1 MRIKH
6 LITVVIVLLGLSIEP
21 AFAQFPNEKN
31 IEFKSDAGEVTS
43 AFEGFLMVPENRN
56 NPDSRQIRV
65 NYVRFPATGKEKGN
79 PIFYLAGGPG
89 SSGIGTAKWRRYPLF
104 MALRQFGDVIA
115 LDQRGTG
122 QSEQAETCY
131 SAQKISLTERLT
143 DDDIESRYRVAALEC
158 LATWKQQGIDVY
170 GYTTVQNALDINQLR
185 QHLNADKV
193 VLWGIS
199 YGSHLAMSAMKL
211 FPEHIE
217 KVIMASAEG
226 LDQTV
231 KLPAQTDA
239 YFQRIQAIINQQPLA
254 ANISDLPAVMQRVHH
269 KLEHE
274 PMPLEIPQRDGSTVA
289 MLLQRYHMQMLASKM
304 IADPGRYLTFL
315 IHIYNTLDKGN
326 PELLLQ
332 ALQMGIFKEEAI
344 SFRLMPL
351 AMDIASGVSAKKLD
365 MINSQAKSALLG
377 KYLNFPM
384 PALNNLD
391 PQLDLGAEF
400 RSELEADIPTLLFTG
415 TLDGRTYPESQ
426 TEAVSGLGHVTQI
439 KVVNAGHNLYTSSPE
454 VLERMI
460 SFLGNSSVSEQD
472 IQLPLPEFEL

>member
-1 MRIKH
+1 MRINH
-6 LITVVIVLLGLSIEP
+6 LITVVIVLLGLSVER
-21 AFAQFPNEKN
+21 AFAQFPNEKD

-43 AFEGFLMVPENRN
+43 AFEGFIMVPENRN

-79 PIFYLAGGPG
+79 PIIYLAGGPG
-89 SSGIGTAKWRRYPLF
+89 GSGIGTAKWRRYPLF

-131 SAQKISLTERLT
+131 SAQHMSLTERLS
-143 DDDIESRYRVAALEC
+143 DADIESRYRTAAMEC
-158 LATWKQQGIDVY
+158 LAGWKKQGIDVY

-239 YFQRIQAIINQQPLA
+239 YFQRIQAIINQQPLVA
-254 ANISDLPAVMQRVHH
+254 SISDLPAVMQRVHQ

-274 PMPLEIPQRDGSTVA
+274 PMPLQIPQRDGGTVE
-289 MLLQRYHMQMLASKM
+289 MLLQRYHMQMLASRM

-315 IHIYNTLDKGN
+315 IHIYNTVDKGN

-365 MINSQAKSALLG
+365 MINNQAKSALLG

-391 PQLDLGAEF
+391 PQLDLGGEF
-400 RSELEADIPTLLFTG
+400 RSELVADIPTLLFTG

-426 TEAVSGLGHVTQI
+426 TEAVSSLSQVTQVM
-439 KVVNAGHNLYTSSPE
+439 VVNAGHNLYTSSPE

-460 SFLGNSSVSEQD
+460 SFLGNSPVSEQD
-472 IQLPLPEFEL
+472 IQLPLPKFEM